1 MPTLPT
7 TGEILP
13 APVQTLGPDPEALNQ
28 AFESFAQAAGS
39 LEASYGQLQAEL
51 AGLRHE
57 LEVKNRDLQ
66 QSLAA
71 NESMRAWLSRTL
83 QGLPC
88 GVLVADSKLQLR
100 LANPEARRLLAI
112 DQKSTLRNFTPVP
125 ESLQKLLV
133 DIIFSGPGAER
144 IWPLEGGE
152 GERLIAITC
161 AVLPEPTSERG
172 DFVFILRD
180 VTEQRRM
187 ERERESARRL
197 QALGEM
203 TTVLAHE
210 IRNPLASLELFAGL
224 ISDATRE
231 QLDVSQWCVHLQ
243 AGLRA
248 LSATVN
254 NVLQFHTQ
262 APPQRVPVNVEKL
275 LDDTLEFLQP
285 LALQRGMAIRLM
297 KPNDN
302 QGGIWIQS
310 DAHRLQQVFF
320 NLAINAFRAMSSGG
334 MLTVRVRRGQ
344 LEGSNQGA
352 RIDFEDQGSGI
363 APENFQKIFAAGFT
377 TTPGSPGLGLAVSK
391 RVVEQNGGT
400 LRVKSAPRHGSTF
413 TMAFPS

>member
-1 MPTLPT
+1 MQTLPT
-7 TGEILP
+7 SGEILP
-13 APVQTLGPDPEALNQ
+13 PPIQNLAPDPEALNQ

-112 DQKSTLRNFTPVP
+112 EQKSTLRNFTPVP
-125 ESLQKLLV
+125 DSLQKLLV

-180 VTEQRRM
+180 VTEQRRL

-262 APPQRVPVNVEKL
+262 APPQRVAINVEKL

-285 LALQRGMAIRLM
+285 LALQRGMAIRLV
-297 KPNDN
+297 KPSNDAEGIRV
-302 QGGIWIQS
+302 QG

-344 LEGSNQGA
+344 LEGANQGA
-352 RIDFEDQGSGI
+352 RIDFEDQGNGI
-363 APENFQKIFAAGFT
+363 APENLQKIFAAGFT

-391 RVVEQNGGT
+391 RVVEQHGGT
-400 LRVKSAPRHGSTF
+400 LRVKSSPHHGSTF

>member
-1 MPTLPT
+1 MPTLPNT
-7 TGEILP
+7 EDLLP
-13 APVQTLGPDPEALNQ
+13 GPIQALAPEALNQ
-28 AFESFAQAAGS
+28 AFESFTQAAGS
-39 LEASYGQLQAEL
+39 LEASYGQLQSEL
-51 AGLRHE
+51 GRLRHE

-100 LANPEARRLLAI
+100 LANPEARRLLAL
-112 DQKSTLRNFTPVP
+112 DQSPTPRNFAPVP
-125 ESLQKLLV
+125 ESLQRLLV

-180 VTEQRRM
+180 VTEQRRL
-187 ERERESARRL
+187 EREREKARRL

-224 ISDATRE
+224 ISESTRE
-231 QLDVSQWCVHLQ
+231 QRDVSQWCVHLQ

-262 APPQRVPVNVEKL
+262 GPPQKVPVNVEKL

-302 QGGIWIQS
+302 HDGMWIQA

-320 NLAINAFRAMSSGG
+320 NLAINAFRSMSSGG
-334 MLTVRVRRGQ
+334 ILTVRVRRGH
-344 LEGSNQGA
+344 LEGASQGA

-363 APENFQKIFAAGFT
+363 TPENLQKIFTAGFT

-391 RVVEQNGGT
+391 RVVEQHGGT
-400 LRVKSAPRHGSTF
+400 LRVKSAPHRGSTF

>member
-1 MPTLPT
+1 MPTLPNT
-7 TGEILP
+7 EDLLP
-13 APVQTLGPDPEALNQ
+13 GPIQALAPEALNQ
-28 AFESFAQAAGS
+28 AFESFTQAAGS
-39 LEASYGQLQAEL
+39 LEASYGQLQSEL
-51 AGLRHE
+51 GRLRHE

-100 LANPEARRLLAI
+100 LANPEARRLLAL
-112 DQKSTLRNFTPVP
+112 DQSPTPRNFAPVP
-125 ESLQKLLV
+125 ESLQRLLV

-180 VTEQRRM
+180 VTEQRRL
-187 ERERESARRL
+187 EREREKARRL

-224 ISDATRE
+224 ISESTRE
-231 QLDVSQWCVHLQ
+231 QRDVSQWCVHLQ

-262 APPQRVPVNVEKL
+262 GPPQKVPVNVEKL

-302 QGGIWIQS
+302 HDGMWIQA

-320 NLAINAFRAMSSGG
+320 NLAINAFRSMSSGG
-334 MLTVRVRRGQ
+334 ILTVRVRRGH
-344 LEGSNQGA
+344 LEGASQGA

-363 APENFQKIFAAGFT
+363 TPENLQKIFTAGFT

-391 RVVEQNGGT
+391 RVVEQHGGT
-400 LRVKSAPRHGSTF
+400 LRVKSAPHRGSTF
-413 TMAFPS
+413 TLAFPS